1 MPAHRA
7 MGVNLNSSVLQFGEF
22 ELDVRNHRLR
32 RSGSELKLERIPM
45 ELLILL
51 ASRPGEL
58 VRREEIVQELWGDEI
73 NVDTE
78 NAINTAIRKIRQVLD
93 DDPAS
98 PRFVQTVSKR
108 GYRFLAE
115 PTLPAAPPQA
125 PATTSK
131 TIPRKLL
138 AGIAALL
145 AIGLVVWS
153 IGHSRKV
160 LRVSNYQAITHDG
173 LPKQGPL
180 LSDGVRIYFV
190 SGSLNHRSIS
200 QISVNG
206 GEASTLV
213 TAVQSPRLLDISSNG
228 SELLAASFGPD
239 PGAST
244 GERAGLNES
253 ALWSISLPSGN
264 VRRIGDLLADAAAFA
279 PDGQKIAIGW
289 NHALYAANSDGSN
302 KKEIAQLSGT
312 ASSIRWSPDG
322 KRLRLTVMDP
332 KTLRSSLWELLLDGT
347 SLHEILRGWNPV
359 PAECCGR
366 WTPDGRWYV
375 FQSTRDSKTDIWALP
390 ESAGPVDL
398 KPSEPIQLTA
408 GQINSLAPE
417 MSPDGRKLYV
427 IGQQLRGE
435 LNRYDAR
442 LKQFVPYLD
451 GMSAEFLDFSRDG
464 KWIAYVSFPDHLLWR
479 CNVQGDHC
487 LQLTGPAIQPTAP
500 RWSPDST
507 QIAFFDASSGK
518 PFQLFLVPA
527 NGGSPLAVVDEPW
540 NEIDPNWSPDGQTLV
555 FSHFPVFDRQAD
567 LGMYSFNLMTHR
579 LAKLPG
585 SDGLWMPRWSPDGSL
600 ILGRSADSLSLVL
613 FDVSSQSWHELA
625 RGESFGYANWSADSR
640 SVYVLKRGDEPAI
653 ERIRI
658 SDGKTEIVAS
668 LTGVRQ
674 TGFRNAVWTGLTP
687 DNEPLILRDVG
698 TEELYSLNAT
708 VH

>member
-1 MPAHRA
+1 
-7 MGVNLNSSVLQFGEF
+7 MGVHLNSSVLQFGEF

-58 VRREEIVQELWGDEI
+58 VRREEIIQELWGDEI

-78 NAINTAIRKIRQVLD
+78 NAINTAVRKIRQVLGD
-93 DDPAS
+93 DSSS
-98 PRFVQTVSKR
+98 PHFVQTISKR

-115 PTLPAAPPQA
+115 PTRPAVPPQA
-125 PATTSK
+125 PASTAKTIRSK
-131 TIPRKLL
+131 TIRWRLL
-138 AGIAALL
+138 AGIAAVLL
-145 AIGLVVWS
+145 VGLVVWS
-153 IGHSRKV
+153 VRHSRKI
-160 LRVSNYQAITHDG
+160 LQVSNYKAITHDG

-190 SGSLNHRSIS
+190 SGSMNHRSIS

-213 TAVQSPRLLDISSNG
+213 SALQSPRLMDISSNG
-228 SELLAASFGPD
+228 SELLAASFGPY
-239 PGAST
+239 PGVSM
-244 GERAGLNES
+244 GEKAGLNES

-264 VRRIGDLLADAAAFA
+264 VRRIGDLFADAAAFA
-279 PDGQKIAIGW
+279 PDSQKIAIGW
-289 NHALYAANSDGSN
+289 NHALYVVNSDGTN
-302 KKEIAQLSGT
+302 QKEIAQLSGT

-322 KRLRLTVMDP
+322 KRLRMTVMDAR
-332 KTLRSSLWELLLDGT
+332 TLRSSLWEVARDGT
-347 SLHEILRGWNPV
+347 PVRKLLNGWNPA

-366 WTPDGRWYV
+366 WSSDGRWYV
-375 FQSTRDSKTDIWALP
+375 FQSTRDGRTDIWALP
-390 ESAGPVDL
+390 EPSGLIDR
-398 KPSEPIQLTA
+398 KPREPIQLTA
-408 GQINSLAPE
+408 GPINSLAPE
-417 MSPDGRKLYV
+417 MSPDGRKLYM
-427 IGQQLRGE
+427 IGQQRRGE

-442 LKQFVPYLD
+442 LKQFVPYLN
-451 GMSAEFLDFSRDG
+451 GVSAEFLDFSRDG

-487 LQLTGPAIQPTAP
+487 LQLTGSAMQPTAP

-507 QIAFFDASSGK
+507 RIAFFDASSGK

-527 NGGSPLAVVDEPW
+527 NGGSPLAVVEEPW
-540 NEIDPNWSPDGQTLV
+540 NEIDPNWSPDGHTLV

-567 LGMYSFNLMTHR
+567 LGIYSFDLVTHR

-585 SDGLWMPRWSPDGSL
+585 SDGLWMPRWSPDGSF
-600 ILGRSADSLSLVL
+600 ILGRSADSLSLLL
-613 FDVSSQSWHELA
+613 FDVHTQTWHELA
-625 RGESFGYANWSADSR
+625 RGESFGYANWASDSR
-640 SVYVLKRGDEPAI
+640 FVYVLKRGNEPAI
-653 ERIRI
+653 ERIRV
-658 SDGKTEIVAS
+658 SDGRTEAVAS

-687 DNEPLILRDVG
+687 DDDPLILRDVG
-698 TEELYSLNAT
+698 TEELYSLDT
-708 VH
+708 FVH

>member
-1 MPAHRA
+1 
-7 MGVNLNSSVLQFGEF
+7 MGVYLNSSVLQFGEF
-22 ELDVRNHRLR
+22 ELDIRNHRLR

-51 ASRPGEL
+51 ANRPGEL
-58 VRREEIVQELWGDEI
+58 VRREEIIQELWGDEI

-78 NAINTAIRKIRQVLD
+78 NAINTAVRKIRQVLGD
-93 DDPAS
+93 DSSS
-98 PRFVQTVSKR
+98 PRFVQTISKR
-108 GYRFLAE
+108 GYRFLGE
-115 PTLPAAPPQA
+115 PTRPAVPPHA
-125 PATTSK
+125 AASILK
-131 TIPRKLL
+131 TIRWILF
-138 AGIAALL
+138 AGVAALL
-145 AIGLVVWS
+145 CVGVAVWS
-153 IGHSRKV
+153 IRHSRKV
-160 LRVSNYQAITHDG
+160 LRVSDYVAITHDG

-213 TAVQSPRLLDISSNG
+213 SALQSPRLMDMPSNG

-239 PGAST
+239 PSAPM
-244 GERAGLNES
+244 GEKAGLNES

-264 VRRIGDLLADAAAFA
+264 VRRIGDLFADAAAFA
-279 PDGQKIAIGW
+279 PDGQKIALEW
-289 NHALYAANSDGSN
+289 NNALYVVNSDGTDE
-302 KKEIAQLSGT
+302 KEIAPLSGT

-322 KRLRLTVMDP
+322 KRLRLTIMDP
-332 KTLRSSLWELLLDGT
+332 KTLRLSLWELLKDGT
-347 SLHEILRGWNPV
+347 SLHEILAGWNAA

-366 WTPDGRWYV
+366 WSPDGRWYV
-375 FQSTRDSKTDIWALP
+375 FQSTRDGRTDIWAHS
-390 ESAGPVDL
+390 E
-398 KPSEPIQLTA
+398 PSGLIDRQPQEPIQLSA
-408 GQINSLAPE
+408 GPINSLAPE
-417 MSPDGRKLYV
+417 LSPDGRKLYM

-442 LKQFVPYLD
+442 LKQFIPYLN
-451 GMSAEFLDFSRDG
+451 GVSAEFLDFSRDG

-479 CNVQGDHC
+479 CNVQGEHC
-487 LQLTGPAIQPTAP
+487 LQLTGPAMQPTAP

-518 PFQLFLVPA
+518 PFKVLLVPA

-540 NEIDPNWSPDGQTLV
+540 NEIDPNWSPDGHTLV

-567 LGMYSFNLMTHR
+567 LGIYSFDRVTHR

-585 SDGLWMPRWSPDGSL
+585 SDGLWMPRWSPDGSF
-600 ILGRSADSLSLVL
+600 ILGRSADSLSLLL
-613 FDVSSQSWHELA
+613 FDVHRQTWHEFA
-625 RGESFGYANWSADSR
+625 RGESFGYANWSSDSR
-640 SVYVLKRGDEPAI
+640 FVYVLKRGNEPMI
-653 ERIRI
+653 ERFRV
-658 SDGKTEIVAS
+658 SDGKTEVVAS

-687 DNEPLILRDVG
+687 DNDPLILRDVG
-698 TEELYSLNAT
+698 TEELYSLNVT